1 MKIKVWNLCISRDI
15 MLKSDSVNNDFLY
28 ECYCKVEGDYEKKW
42 EKKDFYSFI
51 SNQDNIFIL
60 SHPKPVGYLKA
71 RVNRDEIEIIS
82 ILIDKKFRKLGI
94 GKSLLNKLLN
104 IALKKKIQNIFLEV
118 SVENQIANNL
128 YKKFNFIK
136 VGKRKNYYF
145 HNGRHVDA
153 DIMRLTLF

>member
-1 MKIKVWNLCISRDI
+1 MQR
-15 MLKSDSVNNDFLY
+15 SDDVKNDFLY
-28 ECYCKVEGDYEKKW
+28 ECYCKIEDDYEKKW
-42 EKKDFYSFI
+42 EKKDFYTFI

-71 RVNRDEIEIIS
+71 RVTRDELEIIS

-94 GKSLLNKLLN
+94 GKSLMNRLLN

-118 SVENQIANNL
+118 SEENLTAINL
-128 YKKFNFIK
+128 YKKFNFIR

-145 HNGRHVDA
+145 QDGKYINA
-153 DIMRLTLF
+153 DIMKLVLF

>member
-1 MKIKVWNLCISRDI
+1 
-15 MLKSDSVNNDFLY
+15 MLRSDTVKNDSLY
-28 ECYCKVEGDYEKKW
+28 EYYCKVEDDYEKKW

-60 SHPKPVGYLKA
+60 SHPKPLGYLKA
-71 RVNRDEIEIIS
+71 RVTRDEIEIIS
-82 ILIDKKFRKLGI
+82 IIIDKKFRKVGI

-104 IALKKKIQNIFLEV
+104 IALKKKINNIFLEV
-118 SVENQIANNL
+118 SVENQIAISL

-145 HNGRHVDA
+145 QNGRYIDA

>member
-1 MKIKVWNLCISRDI
+1 
-15 MLKSDSVNNDFLY
+15 MLRSDSVKNAFLF
-28 ECYCKVEGDYEKKW
+28 ECYCKVEDDYEKKW
-42 EKKDFYSFI
+42 AKKDFYSFI

-71 RVNRDEIEIIS
+71 RATKDEVEIIS
-82 ILIDKKFRKLGI
+82 ILIDKKFRKIGI

-104 IALKKKIQNIFLEV
+104 IAFKKKIQNIFLEV
-118 SVENQIANNL
+118 SVENQIAINL

-145 HNGRHVDA
+145 QDGRYIDA

>member
-1 MKIKVWNLCISRDI
+1 
-15 MLKSDSVNNDFLY
+15 MLRSDAEKNDCLY
-28 ECYCKVEGDYEKKW
+28 EYYCKVEDDHEKKW

-60 SHPKPVGYLKA
+60 SHPKPLGYLKA
-71 RVNRDEIEIIS
+71 RVTRDEIEIIS
-82 ILIDKKFRKLGI
+82 IIIDKKFRKVGI

-104 IALKKKIQNIFLEV
+104 IALKKKINNIFLEV
-118 SVENQIANNL
+118 SVENQIAISL

-136 VGKRKNYYF
+136 IGKRKNYYF
-145 HNGRHVDA
+145 QNGRYIDA

>member
-1 MKIKVWNLCISRDI
+1 MQKNDAAK
-15 MLKSDSVNNDFLY
+15 NDFLY
-28 ECYCKVEGDYEKKW
+28 EYYCKIEDDYEKKW
-42 EKKDFYSFI
+42 EKKDFYTFI

-71 RVNRDEIEIIS
+71 RVTRDELEIIS

-94 GKSLLNKLLN
+94 GKSLMNKLLN

-118 SVENQIANNL
+118 SVENLIAINL

-145 HNGRHVDA
+145 QYGRYIDA
-153 DIMRLTLF
+153 NIMRLDLF